1 LNDGNDESEPDA
13 GSSDPEGTP
22 VEFLDI
28 GEEVYFPGDFV
39 YISNPENPH
48 VPTVAQIHHVWSSS
62 ERKRGI
68 TVCWFIRPEQTKF
81 KATVKFYK
89 NEVFKTN
96 RFENYTES
104 ELAGRCYVLH
114 VAEYKLRKPQDA
126 PDNDLYVCESMYN
139 METGEIARIK
149 KWHESMPTSSN
160 EKKPTMVQYHKPL
173 TLRRESLNI
182 SLKQPVALPSPSK
195 RKREISEETERI
207 LPKRRA
213 TLNVNYDSPTPLVKT
228 IAVAASSKSK
238 SSEKQQFH
246 LPGPLEQEN
255 LTKDQGTID

>member
-1 LNDGNDESEPDA
+1 LNEGSDETEPDA
-13 GSSDPEGTP
+13 GSSSPEGTP
-22 VEFLDI
+22 LEFLEI

-48 VPTVAQIHHVWSSS
+48 VPTVAQLQNVWTSS

-81 KATVKFYK
+81 KAFVKFYR

-96 RFENYTES
+96 RFENYMDS
-104 ELAGRCYVLH
+104 EIVGRCYVLPISD
-114 VAEYKLRKPQDA
+114 YRLRKPQNA
-126 PDNDLYVCESMYN
+126 ADNDLFVCESMYD
-139 METGEIARIK
+139 METADITRIK
-149 KWHESMPTSSN
+149 NWQSAFESHGE
-160 EKKPTMVQYHKPL
+160 EKKPLMVEYSKPL
-173 TLRRESLNI
+173 TLRRENLNI

-195 RKREISEETERI
+195 RKREVSEETERI

-213 TLNVNYDSPTPLVKT
+213 TLNVNYDSPTPLIKT

-238 SSEKQQFH
+238 PVGKQQFH
-246 LPGPLEQEN
+246 LPGPLEQQS
-255 LTKDQGTID
+255 LTKDQGIIV